1 MRRKIDWEGQI
12 GRRLRFRD
20 LHVFFTV
27 ANTGSMTKAAMV
39 LGVSA
44 PTVSEVIA
52 DLEHGLGVRLLDR
65 GPRGIAPTVY
75 GEAFLKRG
83 LAAFHELKQG
93 IRDIEFLAD
102 PTVGEIRI
110 GSDESIIAAMLPLI
124 IDAFQQLHPKV
135 VVDVDDIDLRSYPPK
150 LREFGFDLV
159 LTRVASLDSEFGVD
173 LNVQTLFEDELIVA
187 AGLQTRWARRRKIDI
202 AELAGERWVLA
213 GPATWNYKIIAEAFQ
228 VRGLPMPAVSV
239 RSLSVHIRSN
249 LLASGRYITALPHS
263 VVYLNADRFPL
274 KVLPLDLPAH
284 PWPVKLLT
292 QKNRTLTPVVERF
305 IACAFDVAKEIAT
318 RPRARRSQN

>member
-27 ANTGSMTKAAMV
+27 ANTGSMTKAATV

-52 DLEHGLGVRLLDR
+52 DLEHALGVRLLDR
-65 GPRGIAPTVY
+65 GSRGIVPTVY
-75 GEAFLKRG
+75 GDAFLKRG
-83 LAAFHELKQG
+83 LAAFDELKQG

-110 GSDESIIAAMLPLI
+110 GSDESIMAAMLPLI
-124 IDAFQQLHPKV
+124 IDAFQQRHPKV
-135 VVDVDDIDLRSYPPK
+135 VVDVDDIDLRSPPK

-159 LTRVASLDSEFGVD
+159 LTRVPGLDSEFGVD
-173 LNVQTLFEDELIVA
+173 LNVQNLFEDKLVVA

-213 GPATWNYKIIAEAFQ
+213 GPGTWNHKIIAEAFQ
-228 VRGLPMPAVSV
+228 VRGLPIPAVSV
-239 RSLSVHIRSN
+239 KSLSVHIRSN

-274 KVLPLDLPAH
+274 KVLPLDLPAR

-305 IACAFDVAKEIAT
+305 IACAFDVANAIAT
-318 RPRARRSQN
+318 QPRARRSQN

>member
-27 ANTGSMTKAAMV
+27 ANTGSMTKAATV

-83 LAAFHELKQG
+83 LAAFDELKQG

-110 GSDESIIAAMLPLI
+110 GSDESIMAAMLPLI

-150 LREFGFDLV
+150 LREFGFDLL
-159 LTRVASLDSEFGVD
+159 LTRVPSLDSEFGVD
-173 LNVQTLFEDELIVA
+173 LNVQTLFEDELVVA

-213 GPATWNYKIIAEAFQ
+213 GPSTWNYKIIAEAFQ

-274 KVLPLDLPAH
+274 KVLPLDLPAR

-305 IACAFDVAKEIAT
+305 IACAFDVAKAIAT
-318 RPRARRSQN
+318 QPRARRRQN

>member
-27 ANTGSMTKAAMV
+27 ANTGSMAKAATV
-39 LGVSA
+39 LGVST

-110 GSDESIIAAMLPLI
+110 GSDESIMAAMLPPI

-135 VVDVDDIDLRSYPPK
+135 VVDVDDIDLRSYPLK

-159 LTRVASLDSEFGVD
+159 LTRVPSLDSEFGVD
-173 LNVQTLFEDELIVA
+173 LNVQTLFEDELVVA

-213 GPATWNYKIIAEAFQ
+213 GPSTWNYKIIAEAFQ
-228 VRGLPMPAVSV
+228 VRGLPMPAASV

-263 VVYLNADRFPL
+263 VVYLNVDRLPL
-274 KVLPLDLPAH
+274 KVLPLDLPAR
-284 PWPVKLLT
+284 PWPIKLLT

-305 IACAFDVAKEIAT
+305 IACAFDVAKAIAT
-318 RPRARRSQN
+318 QPRAGRSQN

>member
-27 ANTGSMTKAAMV
+27 ANTGSMTKAATV

-65 GPRGIAPTVY
+65 GRRGIAPTVY

-83 LAAFHELKQG
+83 LAAFDELKQG

-110 GSDESIIAAMLPLI
+110 GSDESIMAAMLPLI
-124 IDAFQQLHPKV
+124 IDAFQHLHPKV
-135 VVDVDDIDLRSYPPK
+135 VMDVDDIDLRSYPPK

-159 LTRVASLDSEFGVD
+159 LTRVPSLDSEFGVD
-173 LNVQTLFEDELIVA
+173 LNAQTLFEDELVVA

-213 GPATWNYKIIAEAFQ
+213 GPSTWNYKIVAEAFA
-228 VRGLPMPAVSV
+228 VRGLPMPVVSV
-239 RSLSVHIRSN
+239 RSLSVHMRSN

-263 VVYLNADRFPL
+263 VIYLNADRFPL
-274 KVLPLDLPAH
+274 KVLPLDLPAR

-305 IACAFDVAKEIAT
+305 IACAFDVAKAIAT
-318 RPRARRSQN
+318 QPQVRRSQD

>member
-1 MRRKIDWEGQI
+1 MHRKINWEGQI

-27 ANTGSMTKAAMV
+27 ANTGSMTKAATV

-52 DLEHGLGVRLLDR
+52 DLEHALGVRLLDR
-65 GPRGIAPTVY
+65 GSRGIVPTVY

-83 LAAFHELKQG
+83 LAAFDELKQG

-110 GSDESIIAAMLPLI
+110 GSDESIMAAMLPPI
-124 IDAFQQLHPKV
+124 IDAFQQRHPKV
-135 VVDVDDIDLRSYPPK
+135 VVDVDDIDLRSYPLK

-159 LTRVASLDSEFGVD
+159 LTRVPGLDSEFGVD
-173 LNVQTLFEDELIVA
+173 LNVQTLFEDELVVA

-213 GPATWNYKIIAEAFQ
+213 GPGTWNHKIIAEAFQ
-228 VRGLPMPAVSV
+228 LRGLPMPAVSV
-239 RSLSVHIRSN
+239 RSLSVHTRSN

-274 KVLPLDLPAH
+274 KVLPLDLPAR
-284 PWPVKLLT
+284 PWPIKLLT

-305 IACAFDVAKEIAT
+305 IACAFDVSKAIAIQP
-318 RPRARRSQN
+318 RPRRSQN